1 MKTTAFILAFC
12 ASTFPLAAK
21 LQAQTADTSD
31 IVGLWKAKKSFGP
44 FARGPLLITRAA
56 SGYVADMAGFTMP
69 VTPRDG
75 ELWFDLPNR
84 AGSFRG
90 KVQANGSMRGIW
102 FVAPI
107 GDLGP
112 AVPVTLLPDGTNR
125 WQGEVVPQEDTQTFY
140 LLITRQPDGSL
151 GAVLR
156 NIERDYGGLL
166 GVRGVVR
173 TGNRIEL
180 TGRRGAMTRD
190 TVLITGSYD
199 SARNVITVNF
209 PNRGG
214 HYDFRRDDDA
224 FSDFYPRGKRSERYS
239 YRAPPVLNDGW
250 PVTNAYDV
258 GIDRAAIERAVQA
271 VIDMSMDSIN
281 APQVHAV
288 LVARKGRLILEE
300 YFHGEHRTKPHN
312 LRSASKSIT
321 AVIAG
326 AAMLQGTPLKLS
338 SPVYEVMNGGR
349 FPSDLEPRKRA
360 MTLEHLLTMSSGWFC
375 DDNNENAPGR
385 EDTLWDN
392 RDAPDFAKYAL
403 TLPMATSPGE
413 QPAIYCSIQP
423 HVALQMVGRAAGES
437 PFWLFDRLVAQP
449 LGITNYV
456 WAIDR
461 NRNPYGGGGMGLTA
475 RDFLK
480 LGQLM
485 LDSGVWQ
492 GKRIVSKEFVAR
504 AGSTLAKINNT
515 RPYGLLWWP
524 DEKPYGNGVAKFYA
538 ALGAGGQLLWVFPE
552 LDLVVVT
559 NGGSYA
565 SRGWRYVGAEL
576 IPNLILPAV
585 RSTR

>member
-1 MKTTAFILAFC
+1 VVATTATA
-12 ASTFPLAAK
+12 
-21 LQAQTADTSD
+21 QAQTAEPSD
-31 IVGLWKAKKSFGP
+31 IVGLWKAKRSFGP
-44 FARGPLLITRAA
+44 FARGALLITRTA
-56 SGYVADMAGFTMP
+56 SGYSADMAGFTVP
-69 VTPRDG
+69 VSVENG
-75 ELWFDLPNR
+75 ELLFELPNR
-84 AGSFRG
+84 AGAFRG
-90 KVQANGSMRGIW
+90 KVQAGGGIHGIW
-102 FVAPI
+102 FVAPV

-112 AVPVTLLPDGTNR
+112 AVPVRLMADGANR
-125 WQGEVVPQEDTQTFY
+125 WKGEVVPQEDTQSFY
-140 LLITRQPDGSL
+140 LLIHRQPDGSL

-156 NIERDYGGLL
+156 NIERDYGGQL

-199 SARNVITVNF
+199 STLNVITVNF
-209 PNRGG
+209 PFRGG

-224 FSDFYPRGKRSERYS
+224 LSDFYPRGKDPARYS
-239 YRAPPVLNDGW
+239 YRVPPALNDGW
-250 PVTNAYDV
+250 AVASVNDV
-258 GIDRAAIERAVQA
+258 GVDRAVIEHAVQQ

-288 LVARKGRLILEE
+288 LVARRGKLVLEE
-300 YFHGEHRTKPHN
+300 YFHGEHRNKPHN

-326 AAMLQGTPLKLS
+326 AAMLKGAPLKLS
-338 SPVYEVMNGGR
+338 SPVYEVMNGGS
-349 FPSDLEPRKRA
+349 FPAGLEPRKRA
-360 MTLEHLLTMSSGWFC
+360 MTFEHLLTMSSGWFC

-392 RDAPDFAKYAL
+392 RDTPDFAKFAL

-437 PFWLFDRLVAQP
+437 PFWLFERLVAQP

-461 NRNPYGGGGMGLTA
+461 NRNPYGGGGMGLTG

-492 GKRIVSKEFVAR
+492 GRRIVSKEFVAR

-524 DEKPYGNGVAKFYA
+524 DEKPYGTGVAKFYA

-552 LDLVVVT
+552 LELVVAT

-565 SRGWRYVGAEL
+565 SRGWRYLGAEL

-585 RSTR
+585 R